1 MPLKSL
7 EVTFSLVFE
16 RVPSQNASMDQGQG
30 EQADANGL
38 LAPAPDLLGS
48 GMGHRIWLG
57 PLAFLLLVGTPV
69 KALAQ
74 QLENA
79 QLDHQH
85 DPLLITFMPS
95 VQYGAV
101 LPTNKFIRGDN
112 LDATA
117 IDRISG
123 LSLRI
128 GHQSSGPEPWKQQY
142 GYPIYGI
149 GFSAFRFN
157 DPSQLGSPFTLHG
170 FFSAPL
176 VHSPKF
182 LLNMDV
188 ALGVAFNW
196 KPFDPVY
203 NPSNISI
210 GAKESAY
217 IGIGAHVAYRLAP
230 KLNALLGLEFSHF
243 SNGALKAPNYG
254 VNAVSPTLGLGYQF
268 FTWQRPPKMPRDKGF
283 DRKPTID
290 LDFFYGVK
298 NVIYDTLRIDLIE
311 KYEGVNFSAYGLQ
324 ACVSQHIS
332 FKSKL
337 GLGLTL
343 DHNGAHDAQVSVN
356 NGDAD
361 VVPSSFAEKL
371 QLSIYPSYELVIN
384 RVSLLL
390 QPSFY
395 LVRTKEAGNT
405 PVFYQRIGIRYHPT
419 SCLYVGVSLRSY
431 QFDISEFLEWNVG
444 FTFGTGNGGAKNR

>member
-1 MPLKSL
+1 
-7 EVTFSLVFE
+7 
-16 RVPSQNASMDQGQG
+16 
-30 EQADANGL
+30 
-38 LAPAPDLLGS
+38 
-48 GMGHRIWLG
+48 MGHRVWLG
-57 PLAFLLLVGTPV
+57 PLAFLLLGASPV
-69 KALAQ
+69 TALAQ

-79 QLDHQH
+79 PPDHQH

-101 LPTNKFIRGDN
+101 LPTNKFVRGDN
-112 LDATA
+112 LDNTA

-123 LSLRI
+123 LSFRI
-128 GHQSSGPEPWKQQY
+128 GHQTSGSDPWKQQY

-149 GFSAFRFN
+149 GVSTFRFN
-157 DPSQLGSPFTLHG
+157 DPRQLGSPFTIHG

-176 VHSPKF
+176 VHGSKILF
-182 LLNMDV
+182 NMDV

-196 KPFDPVY
+196 KPFDPIY

-230 KLNALLGLEFSHF
+230 KLSALLGIEFSHF

-254 VNAVSPTLGLGYQF
+254 VNAVSPTLGLAYRF
-268 FTWQRPPKMPRDKGF
+268 FSWQQPPSVPRSKEF
-283 DRKPTID
+283 DRKPTLD
-290 LDFFYGVK
+290 LNFFYGVQ
-298 NVIYDTLRIDLIE
+298 NVIYDTLRVDLVE
-311 KYEGVNFSAYGLQ
+311 KFEGVNFPAYGLQ
-324 ACVSQHIS
+324 ACVSEHVS

-356 NGDAD
+356 NGDPD
-361 VVPSSFAEKL
+361 IVPSSFAENL
-371 QLSIYPSYELVIN
+371 QLSIYPSYELVID

-395 LVRTKEAGNT
+395 LARSNDVGNNPDLLPEDRGPLPSDLPSLSGRVVAELSVRH
-405 PVFYQRIGIRYHPT
+405 FGIPGMERGLHI
-419 SCLYVGVSLRSY
+419 R
-431 QFDISEFLEWNVG
+431 
-444 FTFGTGNGGAKNR
+444 